1 MNTKGET
8 TMKRFMKGI
17 FAAVVISGLVS
28 ISAFAGDKGKAA
40 KKHVTIT
47 DDVTVNGTVLKAGDY
62 DVKFDESAG
71 ELSILK
77 DGKVKAKAPAHLQA
91 RAEKAKDTSLHML
104 EKGGVAELIGVTFG
118 GWNQDVVVGT
128 GSSTTGMQ

>member
-1 MNTKGET
+1 
-8 TMKRFMKGI
+8 MKRFMKGI

-28 ISAFAGDKGKAA
+28 ISAFAGDKGKAE

-62 DVKFDESAG
+62 DVKFDETAG

-77 DGKVKAKAPAHLQA
+77 DGKVKAKVPAHLQA
-91 RAEKAKDTSLHML
+91 RSDKAKDTSLRML
-104 EKGGVAELIGVTFG
+104 DKDGVAELIGVTFG
-118 GWNQDVVVGT
+118 GWNQDVIVGA

>member
-1 MNTKGET
+1 
-8 TMKRFMKGI
+8 MKRFMKGI

-62 DVKFDESAG
+62 DVKFDETAG

-77 DGKVKAKAPAHLQA
+77 DGKVKAKVPAHLQA
-91 RAEKAKDTSLHML
+91 RTDKAKDTSLRTL
-104 EKGGVAELIGVTFG
+104 DKGGVAELTAVTFG
-118 GWNQDVVVGT
+118 GWNQDVIVGA
-128 GSSTTGMQ
+128 GSSTNGMQ

>member
-1 MNTKGET
+1 M
-8 TMKRFMKGI
+8 MKRFMKAI
-17 FAAVVISGLVS
+17 FAALVISGLVS
-28 ISAFAGDKGKAA
+28 ISALAGDKGKTE

-47 DDVTVNGTVLKAGDY
+47 EEVTVNGTVLKPGDY

-91 RAEKAKDTSLHML
+91 RSDKAKDTSLRTL
-104 EKGGVAELIGVTFG
+104 DKGGVAELTGVSFG

-128 GSSTTGMQ
+128 AGSANGTQ

>member
-1 MNTKGET
+1 
-8 TMKRFMKGI
+8 MKRFMKGI
-17 FAAVVISGLVS
+17 FAALVISGLVS
-28 ISAFAGDKGKAA
+28 ISALAGDKGKTE

-47 DDVTVNGTVLKAGDY
+47 DDVTVNGTVLKPGDY

-77 DGKVKAKAPAHLQA
+77 DGKVKAKVPAHLQA
-91 RAEKAKDTSLHML
+91 RTDEAKNTSLRTL
-104 EKGGVAELIGVTFG
+104 DRGGVPELTGVSFS

-128 GSSTTGMQ
+128 GGSTTGMQ